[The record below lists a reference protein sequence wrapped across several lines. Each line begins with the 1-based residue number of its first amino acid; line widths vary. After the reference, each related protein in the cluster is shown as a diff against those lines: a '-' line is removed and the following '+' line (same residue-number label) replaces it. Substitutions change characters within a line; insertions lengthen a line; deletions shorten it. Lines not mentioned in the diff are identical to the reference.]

1 MLGQNLQV
9 RCVYVVVSMITL
21 IGKLVKNISKICK
34 KETFFRMLFIIE
46 GRSFKSGVSYH
57 LTVP

>member
-34 KETFFRMLFIIE
+34 KETFFRMFFIIE
-46 GRSFKSGVSYH
+46 GRAPLRVVFH
-57 LTVP
+57 II